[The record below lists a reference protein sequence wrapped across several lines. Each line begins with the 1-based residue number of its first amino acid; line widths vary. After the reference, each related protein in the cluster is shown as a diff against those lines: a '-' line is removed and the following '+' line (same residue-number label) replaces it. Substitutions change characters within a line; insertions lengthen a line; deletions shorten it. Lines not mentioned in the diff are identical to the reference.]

1 VQQAIATYRELTAD
15 EKFLRLVWMREDAE
29 RNEASALAYA
39 KDEGKLEGIR
49 IGEQKGIRIGEQK
62 GIRIGEQ
69 KGIRIGERNAR
80 KDMAL
85 EMLAEGTY
93 SLEAIARLAKTTV
106 EQVQEW
112 ARETK

>member
-39 KDEGKLEGIR
+39 EQR
-49 IGEQKGIRIGEQK
+49 GEQKGIRIGEQK
-62 GIRIGEQ
+62 GRAD
-69 KGIRIGERNAR
+69 ERR
-80 KDMAL
+80 VMAL
-85 EMLAEGTY
+85 EMLAEGAY

-106 EQVQEW
+106 ERVREW

>member
-1 VQQAIATYRELTAD
+1 LGLGVPEVQQAIATYRELTAD

-39 KDEGKLEGIR
+39 EQK
-49 IGEQKGIRIGEQK
+49 GELKGIRIGEQK

-69 KGIRIGERNAR
+69 KGRADERR
-80 KDMAL
+80 VMAL
-85 EMLAEGTY
+85 EILAEGTY